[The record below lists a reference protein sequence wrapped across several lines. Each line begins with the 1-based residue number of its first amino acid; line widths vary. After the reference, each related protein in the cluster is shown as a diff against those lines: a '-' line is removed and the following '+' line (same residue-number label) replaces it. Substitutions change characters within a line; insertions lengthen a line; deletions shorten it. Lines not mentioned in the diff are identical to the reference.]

1 MVRDVERALS
11 DIAEVR
17 ERLARAERFEG
28 YSGPAAAA
36 SGIVAIIAGGVQYAR
51 VPHPATPAGFSAYLA
66 IWMSCLGVAL
76 LLNYG
81 AVVFWL
87 IKNHRPSAQSQFRTA
102 ALSIAPSV
110 LLGGALSA
118 ALAAHG
124 DYSLL
129 PGTWF
134 AFYAVGL
141 FASRHAIPS
150 GALPVMIAFGV
161 LAVAFVATPL
171 EHLALS
177 WWVVPLGFGLGQL
190 AIGYL
195 LARER
200 SAAHA

>member
-1 MVRDVERALS
+1 MVMEIERALS
-11 DIAEVR
+11 DLAEVR

-28 YSGPAAAA
+28 YSGPASVA
-36 SGIVAIIAGGVQYAR
+36 SGIVAFIAGGVQLAR
-51 VPHPATPAGFSAYLA
+51 VPHPATPSGFSAYLA

-81 AVVFWL
+81 AVALWL
-87 IKNHRPSAQSQFRTA
+87 LKNHRPSAQSQFRTA

-110 LLGGALSA
+110 LLGGALTA
-118 ALAAHG
+118 ALWAHG
-124 DYSLL
+124 DYTLV

-141 FASRHAIPS
+141 FASRGNIPA
-150 GALPVMIAFGV
+150 GALPVMVAFGL
-161 LAVAFVATPL
+161 LAVAFLATPL
-171 EHLALS
+171 ESIALR
-177 WWVVPLGFGLGQL
+177 WWVMPLGFGTGQL

>member
-1 MVRDVERALS
+1 MEIERALS

-28 YSGPAAAA
+28 YSAPAALA
-36 SGIVAIIAGGVQYAR
+36 SGVAALIAGGVQLA
-51 VPHPATPAGFSAYLA
+51 VVAHPATRSGFSTYLG
-66 IWMSCLGVAL
+66 IWIACLGAAL

-81 AVVFWL
+81 AVLLWL

-110 LLGGALSA
+110 LLGGALTA

-124 DYSLL
+124 NYSLL

-141 FASRHAIPS
+141 FASRGAIPA
-150 GALPVMIAFGV
+150 GALPVMLAFAALAIAF
-161 LAVAFVATPL
+161 LATPL
-171 EHLALS
+171 EAIALR
-177 WWVVPLGFGLGQL
+177 WWVMPLGFGAGQL

-195 LARER
+195 LARDR
-200 SAAHA
+200 SEPHG

>member
-1 MVRDVERALS
+1 MAMDVERALA
-11 DIAEVR
+11 DLAEVR

-36 SGIVAIIAGGVQYAR
+36 SGVAALVAGGIQLALAPRPSTAAAISV
-51 VPHPATPAGFSAYLA
+51 YLT
-66 IWMSCLGVAL
+66 IWMACLGIAL

-81 AVVFWL
+81 AVALWL
-87 IKNHRPSAQSQFRTA
+87 LKNHRPRAQSQFRTA

-110 LLGGALSA
+110 LLGGALTA

-124 DYSLL
+124 LYSLL

-141 FASRHAIPS
+141 FASRHAIPA
-150 GALPVMIAFGV
+150 GALPVMVAFAA
-161 LAVAFVATPL
+161 LAVAFLATPL
-171 EHLALS
+171 ESVALS
-177 WWVVPLGFGLGQL
+177 WWAMPLGFGAGQL

-195 LARER
+195 LARDR
-200 SAAHA
+200 TDRHV

>member
-1 MVRDVERALS
+1 MEIERALS
-11 DIAEVR
+11 DLAEVR

-36 SGIVAIIAGGVQYAR
+36 SGVAAFVAGGVQFAV
-51 VPHPATPAGFSAYLA
+51 VPHPPAHAASPYLT
-66 IWMSCLGVAL
+66 IWMTCLAVAL

-81 AVVFWL
+81 AVVLWL
-87 IKNHRPSAQSQFRTA
+87 FGDRGPNARSQFRTA

-110 LLGGALSA
+110 LLGGALTA

-124 DYSLL
+124 EYALL

-141 FASRHAIPS
+141 FASRHAIPP
-150 GALPVMIAFGV
+150 GALPVMAGFAA
-161 LAVAFVATPL
+161 LAVAFLATPL
-171 EHLALS
+171 ESVAMS
-177 WWVVPLGFGLGQL
+177 WWVVPLGFGVGQL

-200 SAAHA
+200 SASHA

>member
-1 MVRDVERALS
+1 MEIERALS
-11 DIAEVR
+11 DLAEVR

-36 SGIVAIIAGGVQYAR
+36 SGIVALLAGGVQYGR
-51 VPHPATPAGFSAYLA
+51 VPHPATPAAFSTYLF
-66 IWMSCLGVAL
+66 IWMTCLGAAL

-81 AVVFWL
+81 AVLLWL
-87 IKNHRPSAQSQFRTA
+87 LKNHRPSAQSQFRTA

-110 LLGGALSA
+110 LLGGALTA
-118 ALAAHG
+118 ALVAHG
-124 DYSLL
+124 NYSLL

-141 FASRHAIPS
+141 FASRGAIPA
-150 GALPVMIAFGV
+150 GALPVMVAFAALAIAF
-161 LAVAFVATPL
+161 LATPL
-171 EHLALS
+171 EGAALR
-177 WWVVPLGFGLGQL
+177 WWVMPLGFGTGQL

-200 SAAHA
+200 STQHG